1 MDSDAPEIS
10 KTPPANAATYFDGT
24 SSRRRAVALHFS
36 DRLEIIEHEQ
46 TLAAWDY
53 ADIRR
58 ADSPSGM
65 LRLGCLSAPALARL
79 EVRDNALATELVAR
93 CAKLDENTPGR
104 RGVAVIVGW
113 SLAAAVSI
121 VAVVLFGLPLIAD
134 RLTPLVP
141 DAFERRLGDVA
152 DSQIKTMFNAKVC
165 DNAAGQKAFVKLVT
179 SIREAAGLDTSVQ
192 SGVLSSPIPNAFALP
207 GGKVYLFDGLLA
219 KAENADE
226 IAGVL
231 AHELGHLKHR
241 DSMRG
246 LIRDGSTSFLIGLLF
261 GDITGSSALIFGS
274 RTLVTSSHSR
284 EAETNADGFA
294 IDVMHRL
301 GRPAKPTG
309 ELLLRVTGKE
319 SKGLSIISSHPL
331 SEDRLARMGREDRQ
345 SGGPPLLT
353 SEEWRSLKSICDGNP
368 DSGRS
373 NPGKSNPG
381 KSGPAKSDPAKSDRA
396 KSDPGPAKSGPT
408 KI

>member
-1 MDSDAPEIS
+1 MTMDSDAPEIS
-10 KTPPANAATYFDGT
+10 KTPLANAATYFDGA
-24 SSRRRAVALHFS
+24 SSRRRAVTLHFA
-36 DRLEIIEHEQ
+36 DRLEISDHEQ
-46 TLAAWDY
+46 ALAAWDY

-65 LRLGCLSAPALARL
+65 LRLGCPTVSALARL
-79 EVRDNALATELVAR
+79 EVRDGVLAAELVSR
-93 CAKLDENTPGR
+93 CARLDENTPGR

-121 VAVVLFGLPLIAD
+121 VAVVLLGLPLIAD
-134 RLTPLVP
+134 RLAVLVP
-141 DAFERRLGDVA
+141 EAFERRLGDVA
-152 DSQIKTMFNAKVC
+152 DSQIKTMFDAKAC
-165 DNAAGQKAFVKLVT
+165 DDPAGQRAFVKLVT
-179 SIREAAGLDTSVQ
+179 AIREFAGLDTSVQ
-192 SGVLSSPIPNAFALP
+192 SGVLSSSIPNAFALP
-207 GGKVYLFDGLLA
+207 GGRVFLFNGLLA
-219 KAENADE
+219 KADNADE

-319 SKGLSIISSHPL
+319 GKGLSIISSSSP
-331 SEDRLARMGREDRQ
+331 ER
-345 SGGPPLLT
+345 GPAGADEP
-353 SEEWRSLKSICDGNP
+353 
-368 DSGRS
+368 GRS
-373 NPGKSNPG
+373 VSQRADAVDIRGMAIAEIDLRRQVRPGQKV
-381 KSGPAKSDPAKSDRA
+381 
-396 KSDPGPAKSGPT
+396 
-408 KI
+408 

>member
-1 MDSDAPEIS
+1 MDSDALKNPTS
-10 KTPPANAATYFDGT
+10 QRSGAAIYFDGV
-24 SSRRRAVALHFS
+24 SSRRRTVTLRCS
-36 DRLEIIEHEQ
+36 DRLEIDEDGQ
-46 TLAAWDY
+46 ALAAWAY
-53 ADIRR
+53 SEIRR
-58 ADSPSGM
+58 ADSPAGV
-65 LRLGCLSAPALARL
+65 LRLSCLTASALARL
-79 EVRDNALATELVAR
+79 EVRDTALAAELVAR
-93 CAKLDENTPGR
+93 CARMDDNTPGR
-104 RGVAVIVGW
+104 RGVAAIVGW

-141 DAFERRLGDVA
+141 EAFERRLGDVA
-152 DSQIKTMFNAKVC
+152 DSQVKTMFNAKVC

-179 SIREAAGLDTSVQ
+179 SIRESAGLDTSVQ

-207 GGKVYLFDGLLA
+207 GGKIYLFDGLLA
-219 KAENADE
+219 KADNADE

-319 SKGLSIISSHPL
+319 GKGLSIISTHPL
-331 SEDRLARMGREDRQ
+331 SEDRLARMTREDR
-345 SGGPPLLT
+345 SGSGPPLLT
-353 SEEWRSLKSICDGNP
+353 AEEWRSLKSICDG
-368 DSGRS
+368 
-373 NPGKSNPG
+373 KSD
-381 KSGPAKSDPAKSDRA
+381 PANKSDPAK
-396 KSDPGPAKSGPT
+396 
-408 KI
+408 I

>member
-1 MDSDAPEIS
+1 MDSDAAE
-10 KTPPANAATYFDGT
+10 TPKSPAEGPAIYFDGM
-24 SSRRRAVALHFS
+24 SSRRRAVAL
-36 DRLEIIEHEQ
+36 RLADLAEIREDEQ
-46 TLAAWDY
+46 TLATWAY

-58 ADSPSGM
+58 VDSPAGT
-65 LRLGCLSAPALARL
+65 LRLSCQTAPALARL
-79 EVRDNALATELVAR
+79 EVRDTALTAELVSR
-93 CAKLDENTPGR
+93 CTRMDDNAPGR
-104 RGVAVIVGW
+104 RGVAAIVGW

-141 DAFERRLGDVA
+141 EAFERRLGEVA
-152 DSQIKTMFNAKVC
+152 DSQIKTMFNAKTC

-179 SIREAAGLDTSVQ
+179 AIRESAGLDTSVQ

-207 GGKVYLFDGLLA
+207 GGKIYVFDGLLA
-219 KAENADE
+219 KADNADE

-319 SKGLSIISSHPL
+319 SKGLSIISTHPL
-331 SEDRLARMGREDRQ
+331 SEDRLTRMSREDQ
-345 SGGPPLLT
+345 SASGPPLLT
-353 SEEWRSLKSICDGNP
+353 SEEWRSLKSICNGKSDSAKKP
-368 DSGRS
+368 DSA
-373 NPGKSNPG
+373 K
-381 KSGPAKSDPAKSDRA
+381 KSGPAK
-396 KSDPGPAKSGPT
+396 
-408 KI
+408 I

>member
-1 MDSDAPEIS
+1 MDSDAAE
-10 KTPPANAATYFDGT
+10 TPKSPAEGPAIYFDGM
-24 SSRRRAVALHFS
+24 SSRRRAVAL
-36 DRLEIIEHEQ
+36 RLADLAEIREDEQ
-46 TLAAWDY
+46 TLATWAY

-58 ADSPSGM
+58 VDSPAGT
-65 LRLGCLSAPALARL
+65 LRLSCQTAPALARL
-79 EVRDNALATELVAR
+79 EVRDTALTAELVSR
-93 CAKLDENTPGR
+93 CTRMDDNAPGR
-104 RGVAVIVGW
+104 RGVAAIVGW

-141 DAFERRLGDVA
+141 EAFERRLGDVA
-152 DSQIKTMFNAKVC
+152 DSQIKTMFNAKTC
-165 DNAAGQKAFVKLVT
+165 DNAAGQKAFVKLIT
-179 SIREAAGLDTSVQ
+179 AIRESADLDTTVQ

-319 SKGLSIISSHPL
+319 GKGLSIISTHPL
-331 SEDRLARMGREDRQ
+331 SEDRLTRMSREDQ
-345 SGGPPLLT
+345 SASGPPLLT
-353 SEEWRSLKSICDGNP
+353 PEEWRSLKSICNGKSDSAKKP
-368 DSGRS
+368 DSA
-373 NPGKSNPG
+373 K
-381 KSGPAKSDPAKSDRA
+381 KSGPAK
-396 KSDPGPAKSGPT
+396 
-408 KI
+408 I